1 MLEPRLYLN
10 ARPRKYQHHKA
21 NPYRPGNVEID
32 KTRRFL
38 GWENRLISK
47 LCLLTG
53 NADRAGDRLKRTFLA
68 LAPWWLLS
76 QHGEGTA

>member
-1 MLEPRLYLN
+1 MAVWNALRPVPIVLETWKLKKPVDFQ
-10 ARPRKYQHHKA
+10 AGK
-21 NPYRPGNVEID
+21 
-32 KTRRFL
+32 
-38 GWENRLISK
+38 NRLISQ

-68 LAPWWLLS
+68 LTPWWLLS